1 MGAILFKK
9 TIIVLEDNEALMST
23 LPHQVAEE
31 ECGAKKV
38 SRKSPRELR
47 MGRDQVEAKI
57 IVSRLTTSS

>member
-1 MGAILFKK
+1 
-9 TIIVLEDNEALMST
+9 MST

-38 SRKSPRELR
+38 SGKNPRELL

-57 IVSRLTTSS
+57 IVSGLTTSS

>member
-1 MGAILFKK
+1 
-9 TIIVLEDNEALMST
+9 MST

-38 SRKSPRELR
+38 SRKMPRVLR

-57 IVSRLTTSS
+57 IISGLTMNS